1 MISRRDLFAAAS
13 AASLV
18 GGGIALALATSF
30 RGSASRPQL
39 ERAPDFSVTAI
50 DGGSRRQLAD
60 FAGHVL
66 LLNFWATWC
75 APCRVE
81 MPWLVRTYER
91 YRLEGLS
98 ILGVNMDDGDMPN
111 VQRFAHEMGVTYPIA
126 RNNDAI
132 IAAYGGV
139 RFLPQS
145 VLIGR
150 RGEILQRSFGMPSTN
165 AFEMAIVRALS
176 QT

>member
-1 MISRRDLFAAAS
+1 MISRRDLFAAAGV
-13 AASLV
+13 ASV
-18 GGGIALALATSF
+18 AGGGVTLALA
-30 RGSASRPQL
+30 ASSGRSTPRHAL
-39 ERAPDFSVTAI
+39 EHAPDFSVTEI
-50 DGGSRRQLAD
+50 DGSSHQQLAD
-60 FAGHVL
+60 FAGQVL

-81 MPWLVRTYER
+81 MPWLVRAYER
-91 YRLEGLS
+91 HRREGLS

-126 RNNDAI
+126 RSNDAI
-132 IAAYGGV
+132 VAAYGGV

-150 RGEILQRSFGMPSTN
+150 QGQILQRSFGMPSTKE
-165 AFEMAIVRALS
+165 FETAIVSALS
-176 QT
+176 